1 MSGPA
6 HLQNPS
12 TPSPTPEISDD
23 IIECEPQDYGVGE
36 EKREENG
43 KKEREEEKS
52 KEDEK
57 EEADSDRGSS
67 SRRKVRCRRYGEE
80 LD

>member
-36 EKREENG
+36 EKREENE
-43 KKEREEEKS
+43 KEREEEKS

>member
-6 HLQNPS
+6 HLQNPG

-43 KKEREEEKS
+43 KKEREEERVK
-52 KEDEK
+52 
-57 EEADSDRGSS
+57 RM
-67 SRRKVRCRRYGEE
+67 RRKRPIVIGGVQAGGR
-80 LD
+80 